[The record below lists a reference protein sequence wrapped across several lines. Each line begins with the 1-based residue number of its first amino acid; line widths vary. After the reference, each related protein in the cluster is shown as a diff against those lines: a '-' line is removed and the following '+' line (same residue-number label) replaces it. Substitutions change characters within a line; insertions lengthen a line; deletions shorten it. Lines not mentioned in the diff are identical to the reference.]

1 MRKCTVLPGAQTI
14 ELEENASQKNTRDML
29 KPMNKVTSLG
39 ELHFT
44 VKRII
49 RQVIIILHSR
59 PWAILDSSA
68 LCFPSKLPVEL
79 SQEAK
84 VKLLIVILPH
94 NFPKAWDQIIASLEG
109 RLISTL
115 RRVQIKYRYAYKTQS
130 INSFELRSLC
140 IWHFI

>member
-49 RQVIIILHSR
+49 R
-59 PWAILDSSA
+59 
-68 LCFPSKLPVEL
+68 
-79 SQEAK
+79 
-84 VKLLIVILPH
+84 
-94 NFPKAWDQIIASLEG
+94 
-109 RLISTL
+109 
-115 RRVQIKYRYAYKTQS
+115 
-130 INSFELRSLC
+130 
-140 IWHFI
+140 